1 MDEWGGC
8 IGALIV
14 LAIVIW
20 AIYAFLLS
28 LAYVGMSVL
37 IAIEFVAHG
46 LFPIGVTNPTLAW
59 LLLGILGGGA
69 VGFALGFQRAGKK
82 SAVPVVGIIGAVV
95 LIGLVAGSGSVPTT
109 TRQTVRLA
117 PAQMV
122 SFPGGG
128 SQWRGMVGGSPASL
142 DLIQQ
147 TIGGWTG
154 RMTYQGVVEELA
166 VSINDGG
173 ATVLAGKSYRRFKGK
188 GSFSLDT
195 FYGQLSAD
203 AQRIQGSYVDSAGKR
218 GQWSVA
224 RTAAVNTRLES
235 KPQEPDRSGLVATWQ
250 GTVATSAATLDI
262 IQNGSALAGSM
273 RYLGVVEELDVIAN
287 NDGSVTLKGTSFQRI
302 SGNGSFQLDTFSG
315 VLTPDRQRMSGT
327 YVDTAGNRGQWNVA
341 RVPGSSAQK
350 PRVGEDATPPAN
362 HSTESP
368 DATPSAKGATSQ
380 SLDEIASL
388 VDSEINSGN
397 YDRALADAE
406 RGVRLY
412 PGNTRAQALVE
423 KVRKIRLILK

>member
-14 LAIVIW
+14 LAIVLW
-20 AIYAFLLS
+20 AIYAVLLS
-28 LAYVGMSVL
+28 FAYVGMTVL

-46 LFPIGVTNPTLAW
+46 LLPLGITNPTAAW
-59 LLLGILGGGA
+59 LLLGVLGGGA
-69 VGFALGFQRAGKK
+69 AGFALGFQRAGKK
-82 SAVPVVGIIGAVV
+82 SALPVVGIIGAVIFIS
-95 LIGLVAGSGSVPTT
+95 LMAASGSAPTPT
-109 TRQTVRLA
+109 WQTARIA
-117 PAQMV
+117 PAQII
-122 SFPGGG
+122 SLPSGG
-128 SQWRGMVGGSPASL
+128 SQWRGLVGGSPAFL

-147 TIGGWTG
+147 TTGGWAG
-154 RMTYQGVVEELA
+154 RMTYQGVVEELG
-166 VSINDGG
+166 VSINEGG
-173 ATVLAGKSYRRFKGK
+173 AIVLGGKGYRRVKGK

-235 KPQEPDRSGLVATWQ
+235 KPQELDRSGLVATWQ

-262 IQNGSALAGSM
+262 IQNGTALAGSM

-302 SGNGSFQLDTFSG
+302 SGSGSFQLDTFSG

-350 PRVGEDATPPAN
+350 SRVGEDATPPAN
-362 HSTESP
+362 HATESP
-368 DATPSAKGATSQ
+368 NATPSARGATSQ
-380 SLDEIASL
+380 SLDEIVSL
-388 VDSEINSGN
+388 VESEINSGN

-412 PGNTRAQALVE
+412 PGNTRAQALLE